1 MIKVDRRC
9 AYEVLWLVLS
19 TDYGHP
25 GLTLESL
32 LSVVTVQ

>member
-19 TDYGHP
+19 MDYGRTD
-25 GLTLESL
+25 LILESL
-32 LSVVTVQ
+32 LSVVIVQ